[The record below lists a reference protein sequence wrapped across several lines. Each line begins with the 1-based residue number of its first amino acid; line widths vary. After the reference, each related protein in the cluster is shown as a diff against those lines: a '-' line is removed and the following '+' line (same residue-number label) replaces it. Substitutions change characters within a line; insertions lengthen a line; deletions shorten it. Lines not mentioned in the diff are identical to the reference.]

1 MKKDAY
7 KLTCPGG
14 RINVDET
21 ALYRKVVPA
30 FAVVSA
36 ACAWAKPEIMAYADR
51 KEGLLGLWNHG
62 AHFDDVFTLIW
73 DGAPFEAWGP
83 GAWMGDG
90 GIEAGV
96 LTIGASELQSG
107 KYNTTV
113 YKGHFGIGFHGC
125 LHADSGPHLGVDH
138 DKRMMDDM
146 ESYFPREPGEWHLG
160 DLGYV
165 GAERVLYPQKRPAHD
180 SQEPWDVDCEFWTHL
195 IAGYRGRVENVI
207 YKIKSH
213 MWCQTPFRG
222 RFESLCLYYNIAVV
236 LTALEL
242 RSRFERTTLSRFE
255 VVGPWRH
262 TF

>member
-1 MKKDAY
+1 MI
-7 KLTCPGG
+7 P
-14 RINVDET
+14 NVPEEVTFRD
-21 ALYRKVVPA
+21 V
-30 FAVVSA
+30 AV
-36 ACAWAKPEIMAYADR
+36 
-51 KEGLLGLWNHG
+51 LG
-62 AHFDDVFTLIW
+62 
-73 DGAPFEAWGP
+73 
-83 GAWMGDG
+83 
-90 GIEAGV
+90 
-96 LTIGASELQSG
+96 
-107 KYNTTV
+107 Y
-113 YKGHFGIGFHGC
+113 YC

-242 RSRFERTTLSRFE
+242 RSRFERTSLSQDLP
-255 VVGPWRH
+255 VVCTVPCRALWVELFSYCVSGLCFSSGLPCVDLQAAVTGHRRLSIW
-262 TF
+262 